1 MERMTTTFFEMFV
14 VLFLHRTGADICSKG
29 ADVIDNLGISFFK
42 IPYRCLFVRS
52 NVFLEGGVTD
62 CEYER
67 YRNLSWVPETAT

>member
-1 MERMTTTFFEMFV
+1 MPANIEL
-14 VLFLHRTGADICSKG
+14 LFLRRAGADICSKG
-29 ADVIDNLGISFFK
+29 ADVIDILDLSLFK
-42 IPYRCLFVRS
+42 VPYRCLFIRS